1 LLASD
6 GFCKVEVDFERGQ
19 DERELSNNE
28 YTKKENF
35 KTRYETYLFYVDVFL
50 CG

>member
-1 LLASD
+1 MQCACLLASD

-28 YTKKENF
+28 YNKKGKLQN
-35 KTRYETYLFYVDVFL
+35 KI
-50 CG
+50 